1 MIKISTQR
9 NDNKENSDLV
19 NYTKDS
25 IILNSQEF
33 TFPVGKDLLFES
45 PHEQILRPTRDD
57 KGVLHAT
64 ILKQYTGKDKMHYE
78 GEDRK
83 KILTDEDMQ
92 IDKSLP
98 VIMVRIK
105 TISEDEA
112 IQKELKEVEAEI
124 KTMEDEALKSL
135 IQSRLNEEI

>member
-9 NDNKENSDLV
+9 NDNKENTDLV

-25 IILNSQEF
+25 ITINEQLF
-33 TFPVGKDLLFES
+33 TFSEGADLLFES
-45 PHEQILRPTRDD
+45 PHEQILNPRRDD
-57 KGVLHAT
+57 KGLLHAT
-64 ILKQYTGKDKMHYE
+64 VIKQYTGKDKMHYE

-98 VIMVRIK
+98 VVTAKIYIEPEETK
-105 TISEDEA
+105 IA
-112 IQKELKEVEAEI
+112 KELQTIESEI
-124 KTMEDEALKSL
+124 KTMEDNALKSL

>member
-9 NDNKENSDLV
+9 NDNKENTDLV

-33 TFPVGKDLLFES
+33 TFIVGKDLIFES
-45 PHEQILRPTRDD
+45 PHEQISRPIRDD

-64 ILKQYTGKDKMHYE
+64 VIKQYTGKDKMHYE

-98 VIMVRIK
+98 VVTAKIYIEPEETK
-105 TISEDEA
+105 IA
-112 IQKELKEVEAEI
+112 KELQTIESEI
-124 KTMEDEALKSL
+124 KTMEDNALKSL